1 MWYLIFI
8 HDSGNVYVHEYG
20 TKKEALE
27 QYTHYDYLREDECKI
42 ILAVG
47 DVLNKYKL
55 DENYN
60 LILK

>member
-8 HDSGNVYVHEYG
+8 HDSGNVYVHEYK
-20 TKKEALE
+20 TKEEALKE
-27 QYTHYDYLREDECKI
+27 YSNYEHLSEDKCKI
-42 ILAVG
+42 ILSVG

-55 DENYN
+55 DNDYN